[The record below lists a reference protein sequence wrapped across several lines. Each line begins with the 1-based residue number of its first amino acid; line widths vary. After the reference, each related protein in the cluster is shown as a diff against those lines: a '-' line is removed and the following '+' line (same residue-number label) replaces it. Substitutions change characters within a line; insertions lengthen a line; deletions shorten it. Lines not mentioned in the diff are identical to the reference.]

1 MKSQLFLKSNVCL
14 FFVFIIV
21 LFEQLCLA
29 KIIVAQEIG
38 NKVLLLSPSIL

>member
-14 FFVFIIV
+14 FFVFIV

-29 KIIVAQEIG
+29 KTIVAQEIG